1 MKAAPPTQDM
11 ADFVKEME
19 IMKSIGSHPNIINLL
34 GVCTQPPGKPLY
46 LIVEYA
52 KHKNLKVTMAGI
64 TSMFPGTIR
73 VLNC

>member
-1 MKAAPPTQDM
+1 M

-52 KHKNLKVTMAGI
+52 KYKNLKVSDGEHN
-64 TSMFPGTIR
+64 PLGQKHG
-73 VLNC
+73 

>member
-1 MKAAPPTQDM
+1 M

-52 KHKNLKVTMAGI
+52 KYKNLKV
-64 TSMFPGTIR
+64 SMG
-73 VLNC
+73 